1 MLKRKDV
8 IGENPL
14 AAATAKEETEEQTL
28 PGQSLN
34 LGGQIKLF
42 GYKLPENL
50 GKAFKLY
57 CHARNKTAS
66 EVLEQM
72 LKDFLKGKRIYPE

>member
-1 MLKRKDV
+1 MPKRKDV

-14 AAATAKEETEEQTL
+14 AKQPGTDREQVL
-28 PGQSLN
+28 PGQSHY
-34 LGGQIKLF
+34 LGGQVKLF

-50 GKAFKLY
+50 GRAFKLY

-66 EVLEQM
+66 EVLEHLLQ
-72 LKDFLKGKRIYPE
+72 DFLNGKKIYPE

>member
-1 MLKRKDV
+1 MPKRKDV

-14 AAATAKEETEEQTL
+14 ASKPTAVVEEEQAL
-28 PGQSLN
+28 PGQDTQ
-34 LGGQIKLF
+34 LGGLVKLF

-50 GKAFKLY
+50 GKAFKIY

-66 EVLEQM
+66 EVLEEM
-72 LKDFLKGKRIYPE
+72 LQDFLRGKKIYPE